1 MNLLDSDF
9 KIAVLDDFNLVSLW
23 VASNPPHL
31 RMTVFEPLIPDKPST
46 YRAYYLIKPD
56 VDPDL
61 SMAICNQ
68 AISNNPQNSYAY
80 YNRAILKQE
89 KFGDLDGALKD
100 FGIAADLDPYL
111 KLAWESRGSVADR
124 VGTATELAK
133 GELILF
139 ITGDQVTW
147 VSYEKY
153 HYILEMTHQMNLAKT
168 NESAIESAQLN
179 N

>member
-9 KIAVLDDFNLVSLW
+9 KIAVVDDFNLISLW

-31 RMTVFEPLIPDKPST
+31 RMTKFEPLVDKPGT

-61 SMAICNQ
+61 SMALYNQ

-80 YNRAILKQE
+80 YHRAILKQE
-89 KFGDLDGALKD
+89 KFGDLEGAMED
-100 FGIAADLDPYL
+100 FGVAASLDPYL
-111 KLAWESRGSVADR
+111 KLALQSRGSIADQ
-124 VGTATELAK
+124 GTDLVK

-139 ITGDQVTW
+139 ITGDRVAW

-153 HYILEMTHQMNLAKT
+153 HYILEMTHQMELAKT
-168 NESAIESAQLN
+168 NKLVQAQLGN